1 MEMLLREKA
10 ELCKRFKMED
20 MGEIREVLGLTVTR
34 DRTNKVLTI
43 SQPDFI
49 KNILVRFGMENSKP
63 VATPMETGSHFYK
76 FEEGDKA
83 FDKQQYQ
90 QAIGCLTYATISTR
104 PDISAAVNNLS
115 QYMACPSEKHWK
127 VNVFLDT
134 CKEPYIMDCDSQ
146 VTMMQCCLDILI
158 LIGRAILIHDDQL
171 LGMFLELVMLLLIGV
186 VKDSRPLRDLRPKQ
200 NMLL

>member
-1 MEMLLREKA
+1 M
-10 ELCKRFKMED
+10 
-20 MGEIREVLGLTVTR
+20 TR

-76 FEEGDKA
+76 FEGDKA

-127 VNVFLDT
+127 VLNVFLDT

-186 VKDSRPLRDLRPKQ
+186 VKDSRPLRDLDRSRICCFKFCCPGMYMVTKIVE
-200 NMLL
+200 

>member
-1 MEMLLREKA
+1 MLLREKA

-104 PDISAAVNNLS
+104 PDISAAVNNLL

-127 VNVFLDT
+127 VLNVFLDT
-134 CKEPYIMDCDSQ
+134 YKEPYVHYGLRFTGNNDAVLFGYSDSDWAGD
-146 VTMMQCCLDILI
+146 LDTRRSTSGYVFR
-158 LIGRAILIHDDQL
+158 IGDATINWCSKRQQTVAR
-171 LGMFLELVMLLLIGV
+171 
-186 VKDSRPLRDLRPKQ
+186 S
-200 NMLL
+200 

>member
-1 MEMLLREKA
+1 
-10 ELCKRFKMED
+10 

-104 PDISAAVNNLS
+104 PDI
-115 QYMACPSEKHWK
+115 
-127 VNVFLDT
+127 
-134 CKEPYIMDCDSQ
+134 
-146 VTMMQCCLDILI
+146 
-158 LIGRAILIHDDQL
+158 AICSS
-171 LGMFLELVMLLLIGV
+171 
-186 VKDSRPLRDLRPKQ
+186 K
-200 NMLL
+200 